1 MDNVVRPTLLN
12 QIPQLR
18 DVVLD
23 DSVSEDLL
31 DFARSLMSRDK
42 SGGEQ

>member
-1 MDNVVRPTLLN
+1 MDNVVRPILLN

-31 DFARSLMSRDK
+31 DFARSRMSRDK